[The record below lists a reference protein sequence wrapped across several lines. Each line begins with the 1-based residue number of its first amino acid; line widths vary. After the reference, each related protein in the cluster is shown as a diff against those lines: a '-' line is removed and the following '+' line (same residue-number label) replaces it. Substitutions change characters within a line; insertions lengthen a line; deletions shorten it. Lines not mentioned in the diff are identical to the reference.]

1 MRERNRSGW
10 VGSAFGWVV
19 MKGLSRKIFK
29 LRLELLDVISYG
41 RMDVVESSKKSE
53 QHASE
58 T

>member
-1 MRERNRSGW
+1 
-10 VGSAFGWVV
+10 

>member
-1 MRERNRSGW
+1 
-10 VGSAFGWVV
+10 

-41 RMDVVESSKKSE
+41 RMDVVESSKSE